1 VIGEPRSA
9 EEAERRIV
17 QLEEEVDRLAVRLAD
32 DRLETGLRDALRLAA
47 TAGRLASPVTHSQ
60 LLRMI
65 VETAAHVI
73 AARGGALLLVDEERE
88 ELVFEVAF
96 GSEAEELA
104 GLRLPLGHGIA
115 GLVAVSGQPMAISD
129 AESDPRVA
137 SDVAQTIG
145 YVPQA
150 LLCVPLLYD
159 DRVIGV
165 LELVD
170 KEGGES
176 FSGADIESLVLFAN
190 QAAVAIRQSRI
201 HHDLATLIGDLLA
214 SLDPDTKDP
223 VAPHNRAR
231 ALAEHVEGDEAY
243 RRVLS
248 VVELVQEIA
257 GHGEDELRT
266 CQEILQSFAAYLRS
280 RPRFAEELGVAE

>member
-1 VIGEPRSA
+1 MSNQPRPP
-9 EEAERRIV
+9 EEAARRIAE
-17 QLEEEVDRLAVRLAD
+17 LEEEVDRLRVRVAD
-32 DRLETGLRDALRLAA
+32 DRLESGLRDALRLAA

-88 ELVFEVAF
+88 ELTFEVAI

-115 GLVAVSGQPMAISD
+115 GLVAVSGQPMAVSEAD
-129 AESDPRVA
+129 SDPRVA
-137 SDVAQTIG
+137 SDVARTIG
-145 YVPQA
+145 YVPET
-150 LLCVPLLYD
+150 LLCVPMTYD

-170 KEGGES
+170 KEDGTS
-176 FSGADIESLVLFAN
+176 FSGADMSSLVLFAN
-190 QAAVAIRQSRI
+190 QAAVAIRQSRM
-201 HHDLATLIGDLLA
+201 HHDLATMVGGLLA
-214 SLDPDTKDP
+214 SLGDGADDRG
-223 VAPHNRAR
+223 ALQSQAR
-231 ALAEHVEGDEAY
+231 VIAEHVEEDEAY

-248 VVELVQEIA
+248 LVDLVQEIA

-266 CQEILQSFAAYLRS
+266 CQEILHSFTAYIRS
-280 RPRFAEELGVAE
+280 RPRSADELEVVE